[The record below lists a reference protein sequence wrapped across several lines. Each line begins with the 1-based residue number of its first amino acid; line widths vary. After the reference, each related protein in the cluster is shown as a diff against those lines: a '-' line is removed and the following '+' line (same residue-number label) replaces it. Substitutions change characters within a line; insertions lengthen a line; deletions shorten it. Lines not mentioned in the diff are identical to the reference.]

1 MRYRVN
7 KKALKL
13 RSKLGVAARELNR
26 RERIK
31 DFPLREE
38 IDHYIKITIE
48 RRATGEKAVF
58 ELFEGN
64 RIDNYTVICNG
75 NNQGFQ
81 SMTTLT
87 KNIRKSLPR
96 FRRIYEE

>member
-13 RSKLGVAARELNR
+13 RSKLGVAAREANR
-26 RERIK
+26 RECVK
-31 DFPLREE
+31 DLPLRED

-48 RRATGEKAVF
+48 RSATNETAVF
-58 ELFEGN
+58 ELFEGD
-64 RIDNYTVICNG
+64 RIDNYAVVCNG
-75 NNQGFQ
+75 VSQGVQ

-96 FRRIYEE
+96 FRRIYE